1 MEPLIFDRCEAKTLA
16 EIEALEQRRTAI
28 FEALQGVY
36 EALGPLL
43 ERKPDLSDLED
54 FLGLEDAGAAEIRA
68 YEIWLAHPGRNP
80 MNIRPAAARSAL
92 PQHPES
98 IRDLVAAFQ
107 AYQAAPRSQ
116 DWRKYWS
123 AAAQGFKPLAVT
135 KSERETVEGRN
146 VVYFKTEDHKGQF
159 EFLKTLCQ
167 IVNHHVR
174 EFYLPDLTPGNF
186 SLVGHQSLPTWIAK
200 LIVFEKGSARG
211 HDKTFIRPDVAKFC
225 KADPV
230 EPLFDEEAVSSPLG
244 LFKARKDVAAYA

>member
-1 MEPLIFDRCEAKTLA
+1 MESLIYDRCEAKTLA
-16 EIEALEQRRTAI
+16 EIEKLEQRRTAI

-146 VVYFKTEDHKGQF
+146 LIRFKSEDARDQFRVVKAACDLINDQVADH
-159 EFLKTLCQ
+159 
-167 IVNHHVR
+167 I
-174 EFYLPDLTPGNF
+174 LPDPTPGEF
-186 SLVGHQSLPTWIAK
+186 SLAGSGRFPVWLRGFIINDYHGR
-200 LIVFEKGSARG
+200 FEK
-211 HDKTFIRPDVAKFC
+211 HTVRPDVAKFC
-225 KADPV
+225 RFDAA
-230 EPLFDEEAVSSPLG
+230 EPLFEEDNVVSPLFAYRRKKG
-244 LFKARKDVAAYA
+244 AVKALA